1 LPTTFLVL
9 SLVGAL
15 LTLNAFFPRSRR
27 SIFAVPSFFAAWP
40 TTELSPQFLFVQVL
54 GAAGL
59 VWLGGLDDAA
69 GFVALGIAIASWTGL
84 AVVARRAWGSWT
96 FVEEALVEGLGSNY
110 TAALGDVADA
120 TAKRALPVIRLA
132 LAVPIADRTIEAVR
146 DLRYAAG
153 AGRRHQLDL
162 YRAADDP
169 PKDAPVL
176 LQIHGGAWIVG
187 NKREQ
192 ARPLINHLAAHG
204 WVCVAPNY
212 RLSPKATFPDHLL
225 DVKLALRW
233 VREHVADY
241 GGDPDFVVVTGGSAG
256 GHLAT
261 LAACTANDPE
271 YQPGFE
277 TLDTSVAAC
286 VPFYGAYDLCGRFA
300 GRGADGMGGLVERM
314 VLKRRL
320 ADDPVAFSRAS
331 PLDRIHPDL
340 PPFFVVHGS
349 DDSLVPIAE
358 ARAFA
363 ARLRAQSAS
372 PVVFLELPGTQH
384 AFEIFHSVRCETVVR
399 GAHRFLSAVHQSWC
413 DKRAS

>member
-1 LPTTFLVL
+1 MPTTFLVL

-40 TTELSPQFLFVQVL
+40 TTELAPQFLFVQVL
-54 GAAGL
+54 GAAAL
-59 VWLGGLDDAA
+59 VWLGALGGAI
-69 GFVALGIAIASWTGL
+69 GFVALGIAIGSWTGL
-84 AVVARRAWGSWT
+84 AVIARRARESWS
-96 FVEEALVEGLGSNY
+96 FVEDALVEGLGSDY
-110 TAALGDVADA
+110 TATLGEVADA
-120 TAKRALPVIRLA
+120 TAQRALPAIRMA
-132 LAVPIADRTIEAVR
+132 LAIPIADRAIEVVR
-146 DLRYAAG
+146 DLRYAPG

-187 NKREQ
+187 NKRQQ
-192 ARPLINHLAAHG
+192 ARPLINHLAANG
-204 WVCVAPNY
+204 WVCVAPDY

-233 VREHVADY
+233 VREHVAEY

-277 TLDTSVAAC
+277 SVDTSVAAC
-286 VPFYGAYDLCGRFA
+286 VPFYGAYDLCGRFE

-314 VLKRRL
+314 VLKRKL
-320 ADDPVAFSRAS
+320 AEDPVAFSRAS
-331 PLDRIHPDL
+331 PIDRVRPDL

-363 ARLRAQSAS
+363 ARLRAQSVS
-372 PVVFLELPGTQH
+372 PVAFLELPGTQH
-384 AFEIFHSVRCETVVR
+384 AFEILHSVRCESVVR
-399 GAHRFLSAVHQSWC
+399 GAHRFLSAVHRSWRDSC
-413 DKRAS
+413 AS